1 MWENLPLFPQ
11 QASTLAPRVDALY
24 FFLIL
29 VSVFFAGLIFVLIF
43 YFAVKYRRRSDADQP
58 RAIEGSIPLEI
69 VWTVVPFALTLVMF
83 GWGAWLFAEIHTP
96 PRGALEINVV
106 GKQWMWKI
114 QHPNGQQEIN
124 ELHVPVGQAVKLLMT
139 SEDVIH
145 DFFVPA
151 FRVKSD
157 VLPGRYT
164 QIWFHATK
172 PGEYRFF
179 CSQYCGTQHSG
190 MIGRV
195 IVMEIPDFQKWLS
208 GGAAGVSTAQLGE
221 KLFESLGCVSCHR
234 PGGAVQAPSLAGLV
248 GKPVKLE
255 GGKTITADE
264 SYIRESILDPRAKIV
279 AGYQPVMPSYKGSIS
294 EDGIMQII
302 AYLKT
307 FNPEEGEARRP

>member
-1 MWENLPLFPQ
+1 MWENLPLFPE

-24 FFLIL
+24 LFLIV
-29 VSVFFAGLIFVLIF
+29 VSVFFSGLIFTLIF

-96 PRGALEINVV
+96 PRDALEINVV

-124 ELHVPVGQAVKLLMT
+124 ELHVPVGQPVKLLMT

-172 PGEYRFF
+172 AGRIPVFLLAILR
-179 CSQYCGTQHSG
+179 HS
-190 MIGRV
+190 
-195 IVMEIPDFQKWLS
+195 
-208 GGAAGVSTAQLGE
+208 ALGDD
-221 KLFESLGCVSCHR
+221 R
-234 PGGAVQAPSLAGLV
+234 PGDRDGDSRFSEVVERRCDGRLDGAVGRETFRGSGLRQLSPAGRRRAGALAGGTHRQTGEV
-248 GKPVKLE
+248 G
-255 GGKTITADE
+255 GRQND
-264 SYIRESILDPRAKIV
+264 YRRRELHSRIDSR
-279 AGYQPVMPSYKGSIS
+279 S
-294 EDGIMQII
+294 
-302 AYLKT
+302 
-307 FNPEEGEARRP
+307 AR

>member
-1 MWENLPLFPQ
+1 MWENLPLFPE
-11 QASTLAPRVDALY
+11 QASTLAPRVDTLF
-24 FFLIL
+24 FFLVA
-29 VSVFFAGLIFVLIF
+29 VSVFFSGLIFILIF
-43 YFAVKYRRRSDADQP
+43 YFGVKYRRRSGADQP
-58 RAIEGSIPLEI
+58 RAIEGSVPLEI
-69 VWTVVPFALTLVMF
+69 VWTVVPLGFTLVMF
-83 GWGAWLFAEIHTP
+83 GWGAWLFAEITTV
-96 PRGALEINVV
+96 PRHAREIHVV

-114 QHPNGQQEIN
+114 QHPDGRQEIN

-164 QIWFHATK
+164 HIWFHATK

-195 IVMEIPDFQKWLS
+195 VVMELADFQNWLS
-208 GGAAGVSTAQLGE
+208 GGAAGISTAKLGE
-221 KLFESLGCVSCHR
+221 NLFERLGCASCHR

-248 GKPVKLE
+248 GKPVQLE
-255 GGKTITADE
+255 GGKAITADE
-264 SYIRESILDPRAKIV
+264 NYIRESILDPRAKIV

-307 FNPEEGEARRP
+307 FNPEEGTARQP

>member
-1 MWENLPLFPQ
+1 MWENLPLFPE

-24 FFLIL
+24 LFLIV
-29 VSVFFAGLIFVLIF
+29 VSVFFSGLIFTLIF
-43 YFAVKYRRRSDADQP
+43 YFAVKYRRRSDADRP

-96 PRGALEINVV
+96 PRDALEIHVV

-208 GGAAGVSTAQLGE
+208 GGATGVSTAQLGE

-234 PGGAVQAPSLAGLV
+234 PGGAVQAPSLAGLL

-255 GGKTITADE
+255 GGKTISADE

-279 AGYQPVMPSYKGSIS
+279 AGYQPVMPAYKGSIS

-307 FNPEEGEARRP
+307 LSPEEGEARRP